1 MTCASDAFNHPE
13 WGLKRLEPGETCSGR
28 YLVRPRLM

>member
-13 WGLKRLEPGETCSGR
+13 WGLTRLQPDETFTGL
-28 YLVRPRLM
+28 YAIRLRKD